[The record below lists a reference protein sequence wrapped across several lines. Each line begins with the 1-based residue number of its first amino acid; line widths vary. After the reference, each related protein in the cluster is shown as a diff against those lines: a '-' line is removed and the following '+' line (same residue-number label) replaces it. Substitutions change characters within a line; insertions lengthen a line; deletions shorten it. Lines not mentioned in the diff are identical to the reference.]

1 MGRTDP
7 GFHQTTKEFAAQMIK
22 DVMSI
27 PAIGQGILHNLK
39 KIVKR
44 LDLDITIAVD
54 QEFETLYPIED
65 IKDWKVAQE
74 RETQAVAELANNW
87 AAESPANIVRKIAL
101 YESEARSAGITHPRW
116 TPYLVHLLS
125 QKIAERIPWV
135 RAIME
140 TKLDP
145 LLIEPFLKAAA
156 VNNEAGWEVLITE
169 CLENEAMRSVA
180 VTILLTLPSPPP
192 RFLDTALERV
202 EGMAWH
208 HIET

>member
-1 MGRTDP
+1 
-7 GFHQTTKEFAAQMIK
+7 MIK

-101 YESEARSAGITHPRW
+101 YESEARSANYASTMDAIFSSSSFPEDSRTYPLGQGYYGDETGSVIDRA
-116 TPYLVHLLS
+116 LS
-125 QKIAERIPWV
+125 KSCSRKQ
-135 RAIME
+135 
-140 TKLDP
+140 
-145 LLIEPFLKAAA
+145 
-156 VNNEAGWEVLITE
+156 
-169 CLENEAMRSVA
+169 
-180 VTILLTLPSPPP
+180 
-192 RFLDTALERV
+192 
-202 EGMAWH
+202 
-208 HIET
+208 